1 MAPERGSAEGNPLSL
16 LIIIVF
22 MGIAL
27 LGMPL
32 AFALGIGGVAGLIA
46 SDVDF
51 NLLPTRMM
59 NAINAFPL
67 MSIPFFILAGELM
80 MKAGIMERL
89 IDLANAVVGRVRGGL
104 AHVTML
110 AGLGLSTVSG
120 AAVADASALGSTLI
134 PSLRKHYGLG
144 FSTAVVAAAAN
155 LGPIIPPSGAMIVYA
170 FMAGPTVSVGGM
182 FMAGVVPGLILVVMM
197 MGMCSYFAIRRNYPL
212 TGEAFS
218 WTRIGHELKRSLVIF
233 MMPVVVIGG
242 IVGGAFTATEGSA
255 IAVVYA
261 MVIGFF
267 ITRRLKLSDMPE
279 AMIRTAITS
288 AVVGAM
294 IAFASVVTYMLT
306 VDLLPGQLSQLLR
319 SLTSDPLVFMLLVAL
334 ALFIVGMFLESNAAY
349 IMLVPLLHP
358 IALQYGIDPLHFG
371 FLFVFNLVIGMLT
384 PPVGVV
390 LFVLCGITGIK
401 LGELVRHV
409 WPFIAAMYL
418 LLFVCMFVPPLVLW
432 FPKLLGY

>member
-1 MAPERGSAEGNPLSL
+1 MSL
-16 LIIIVF
+16 IVIIVF
-22 MGIAL
+22 LVIGL

-32 AFALGIGGVAGLIA
+32 AFALGSSAVAGLVA
-46 SDVDF
+46 SNVDF
-51 NLLPTRMM
+51 NMLPTRMM
-59 NAINAFPL
+59 NAVNAFPL

-80 MKAGIMERL
+80 LKAGMMERL

-134 PSLRKHYGLG
+134 PSLRKVYGVG
-144 FSTAVVAAAAN
+144 FSSAVVAAAAN

-182 FMAGVVPGLILVVMM
+182 FMAGIVPGIILVTVMM
-197 MGMCSYFAIRRNYPL
+197 IMCSVIAIRRNYPT
-212 TGEAFS
+212 TGHAFS
-218 WTRIGHELKRSLVIF
+218 WVRIGHELKRSIIIF

-255 IAVVYA
+255 IAVIYA
-261 MVIGFF
+261 LLIGFF
-267 ITRRLKLSDMPE
+267 VTRRLKLADLPE

-294 IAFASVVTYMLT
+294 IAFASAVTFMLT
-306 VDLLPGQLSQLLR
+306 VDMLPAKLAEILR
-319 SLTSDPLVFMLLVAL
+319 AFTSDPIVFNLIVAA
-334 ALFIVGMFLESNAAY
+334 ALFVVGMFLESNAAY

-358 IALQYGIDPLHFG
+358 IALSYGIDPLHFG

-390 LFVLCGITGIK
+390 LFVLCGIAGIK
-401 LGELVRHV
+401 MDELVKHV
-409 WPFIAAMYL
+409 WPFIAAMYA
-418 LLFVCMFVPPLVLW
+418 LLFVCMFYPPLVLTVPRW
-432 FPKLLGY
+432 LGY